1 MAEQGASRIQES
13 MARIQQRWGEQ
24 ALRPL
29 RELSQVDAIPTGYPA
44 LDAALQIGGIPRG
57 QLTTLSGIPTSGAT
71 TLTYRIIASAQ
82 GARDHT
88 IYIDINGRFDPEYA
102 SLCGVELKR
111 LLLLH
116 PPDAHHGLAAAQ
128 DLLLNESLNVLVLDG
143 VFPAEGLRPLLTPLH
158 GSRCALLCLTSVSVS
173 ESAALE
179 LNCRRSDWIIH
190 DREIVGFRTAVT
202 IEKNKFAPEGGSA
215 LLDMFLEGA

>member
-1 MAEQGASRIQES
+1 
-13 MARIQQRWGEQ
+13 
-24 ALRPL
+24 
-29 RELSQVDAIPTGYPA
+29 
-44 LDAALQIGGIPRG
+44 
-57 QLTTLSGIPTSGAT
+57 
-71 TLTYRIIASAQ
+71 
-82 GARDHT
+82 
-88 IYIDINGRFDPEYA
+88 
-102 SLCGVELKR
+102 
-111 LLLLH
+111 
-116 PPDAHHGLAAAQ
+116 
-128 DLLLNESLNVLVLDG
+128 LLLNESLNVLVLDG

-202 IEKNKFAPEGGSA
+202 IEKSKFALDGGSA